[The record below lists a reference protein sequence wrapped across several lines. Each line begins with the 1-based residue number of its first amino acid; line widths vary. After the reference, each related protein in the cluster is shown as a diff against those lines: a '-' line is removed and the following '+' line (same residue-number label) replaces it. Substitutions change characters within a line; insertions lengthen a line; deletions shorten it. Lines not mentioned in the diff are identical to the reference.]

1 MKTLKNHIKKSIS
14 LFLAVLMVLSCWVW
28 VAPEKAEAAETYD
41 EGKYYVKYVIGTIR
55 EAGNSG
61 NWSGNTLTISYKHSD
76 GTTGSVTKNLT
87 KSKYETQDATE
98 VVIWEG
104 YIDGFPTSAGWY
116 MKMGFKAGNSVYL
129 SVGDCNL
136 YVGRDEASC
145 NTIVTA
151 TDGFKWQQD
160 ATGQGTKDATFTIN
174 TDKNWPQAAEIKPTE
189 NIGLNIPALGSGGTD
204 QKTGI
209 TTTVYDQYGVKLS
222 GVAPTSYWVGDENGN
237 TYTSEQ
243 GIWGTISGSKG
254 VVTVNENAQKN
265 IEGVALT
272 KTSYAYLYA
281 GYTGTSIY
289 GATSSVGLS
298 GNADELQRISEIT
311 LNYPEYEVKVNPQ
324 EGSIKNFNASMS
336 ISDGTTQS
344 NAWTGKAIYGAT
356 PTFIPTG
363 DASATGY
370 NFKGYWT
377 KKQPSTGAANWYEY
391 ESNFAEP
398 ISDDEFEAYKINGYT
413 ANGDYITVDG
423 KTYYK
428 AGVAWDAEN
437 IKVNGKIEYFGWWLA
452 TEIPA
457 KFYDIDG
464 KYLGTKNFKYGKA
477 HSSDDYF
484 DPTPEYNEGAYTYK
498 SFKGVWRD
506 ITGATVTE
514 GSYLFGV
521 HNPEIES
528 FVLTPVYSDKSFKNQ
543 YTLKFINPLTGLVST
558 SSVFDYRH
566 IVIEGQE
573 TPVVTVPAALTQGWD
588 YSYEFAGWS
597 TEVPTIVNAS
607 TGRPLY
613 HAIDADEVDSFV
625 NKDWVVRGDATYYPV
640 FKTTIKKY
648 VVAFQ
653 YKDATG
659 KTVTSREELEYGS
672 AIVTPEHINR
682 TYAEGG
688 MGYTL
693 QGWNYKETALITK
706 LLESD
711 KSIVLNNTNLNL
723 MKTNE
728 VGNAKETAFV
738 FTAAYGD
745 GIPMPYSITFKYKNG
760 KGEDRQYSESV
771 QHGSNITQEIVDRLI
786 VPETYDDGEAEY
798 TFANKWIVTEG
809 SVKDNKTE
817 YTAEELLSFSPTSN
831 VIFEAVYG
839 EGVPFYY
846 VTYIDG
852 FNTFKERVLK
862 GSNVP
867 EWTYDINNDNG
878 TPDDASDDY
887 KETKVYVPADKEL
900 ETGINRFAGWYDAKQ
915 EDPDCKE
922 TNGKKYTTADTVE
935 SDLTLYAQYKYEA
948 YRYSIIFLGHDGTQL
963 GDAYVEAG
971 QSYAFAF
978 DRATKA
984 AQTRQ
989 PDETYSYE
997 FIGWDQPYNEN
1008 KTCEGKDIVFTALYK
1023 PSFIYYNAKWYNDK
1037 DAMNNGA
1044 DPVITTKHTY
1054 DSAIYNPAVALTAPA
1069 GKHFAGWYY
1078 LVDGEAVAFHRGM
1091 KITSD
1096 MSFFAD
1102 YEKDDVVYTIT
1113 TIVKGETATY
1123 AVGENE
1129 PAKVVPTPVSGYVDE
1144 YKHDKFVGWYTSADF
1159 AEGSEFAIDTAVI
1172 TGDITLYAK
1181 FAEEDHKIDQFELID
1196 VPTYYKEGKVE
1207 RWCAC
1212 AKKATLQTEITT
1224 LTDKVAPT
1232 GTIYLGSG
1240 KWSSTD
1246 AQSGAADTNKYYANK
1261 NTDVVI
1267 TINDKGDV
1275 NDAYNP
1281 TGAGIGIKMIR
1292 VFVSS
1297 DTFTQDQQGI
1307 AAQLATTIFTDNSQV
1322 QNNIANYTVKL
1333 SELKIAD
1340 LDADGK
1346 VQYNDDGSIK
1356 SKDLE
1361 DGKTYIIYYY
1371 AVDKANNILNKNVR
1385 TAVFKYDTTVPEFVI
1400 NGKNNAEY
1408 TTGTVTYCGSAVIS
1422 NVEVGAVVTV
1432 NGKEVT
1438 LTSTSAAGIGSYT
1451 INKAGN
1457 YIITVTDMA
1466 GNKVTKK
1473 IKVAEDHNKVTTIVK
1488 STCDA
1493 DGYKKVECAL
1503 CKTVIEHTI
1512 YTAPGHEWSYSAVAA
1527 TCEAA
1532 GYNVKTC
1539 EECGKSEKVYTYTN
1553 ELGEEVAIAPQL
1565 EHVYNKDENNNIIY
1579 TVVTKST
1586 CTVEGS
1592 EVAKCQLCGKAELT
1606 KTIPVDTENGH
1617 LYGGVKA
1624 LAATCTETGK
1634 TYKTCKYCY
1643 NTLDV
1648 NVLPATGHTEYTEVT
1663 KEATCDTAGEKV
1675 TYCKKCTE
1683 YTVKTEEI
1691 PATGRHIAVV
1701 VETKDPAVGV
1711 KGYIKYECDTCET
1724 WKKTVEIDELVAYT
1738 INFVDESGK
1747 NIVAFKDV
1755 VAGTTIANV
1764 AEPTKAADATYS
1776 YTFAGWADESGKI
1789 YELPFDASNDLT
1801 LKATFKATKNIY
1813 THIFMVPTKWVATLA
1828 DSADYGYV
1836 TYATIMGAYNSTN
1849 KKPST
1854 IPTFVDADANT
1865 DEALKAS
1872 ADINFKGW
1880 ANSDGVIVTDFT
1892 MAGDDTFYAVFEA
1905 VPHTYN
1911 AVFYNYDGA
1920 YLGSTEV
1927 SANGT
1932 ASYNGATPERASD
1945 DVNEYSFKGWTVDG
1959 KPVNLETY
1967 AITGKTR
1974 FVAEFTAKAHNF
1986 VIVEDESWAATCKT
2000 AGQETKECTND
2011 NCDYTIVK
2019 EIPLVEEHDYEVQ
2032 ADGSKICSICGDIVL
2047 AETKFYTI
2055 TFVDSEGNKLKEIP
2069 LAEGKTTE
2077 YTAEAEK
2084 LTVDKVYTFK
2094 NWTDAEGNIV
2104 SETTTLKVTVG
2115 ADATY
2120 TANYDSAVRYYR
2132 VVYYG
2137 YTYTDYIADYVLP
2150 YGTQINTIVVEADGS
2165 KNLYAPQPTIETA
2178 DGELDNWHNETSHYI
2193 FTGKWIINNGAAVE
2207 KVSGTVTGDMDIRA
2221 EFNVGTHDYVY
2232 DITDATCTEAGGK
2245 VQVCKVDGCEMTATT
2260 SESIPALG
2268 HQKTNAKVTEKAD
2281 VGVDGKVEYTCDRC
2295 GTTYTEVIPGL
2306 RGKDMKI
2313 KVFDLNGDDA
2323 EQATIKLYYNNG
2335 DGEKLYKVY
2344 YTGATGTISVQVPA
2358 DYKNWRATVEF
2369 DGGSYSGEVKTGSA
2383 ENVFGGPKTEE
2394 PEAECP
2400 CTCHKNTFWGAIY
2413 RFFQKIFAIFGA
2425 KPCCHD
2431 QEK

>member
-28 VAPEKAEAAETYD
+28 VAPEKAEAANDPTEGWYQIRVVGKVTDNAKNGMDEETYYVD
-41 EGKYYVKYVIGTIR
+41 YKTKNGLGSEKTQYLTVEHSIAAGSGDVVTLASGWVEGWPTTLHTRLNSTKSGLSRDGWRLENYQFQVYNNDSGDWVGLYQV
-55 EAGNSG
+55 ENFSG
-61 NWSGNTLTISYKHSD
+61 NYHGI
-76 GTTGSVTKNLT
+76 GKN
-87 KSKYETQDATE
+87 YNEQYHD
-98 VVIWEG
+98 WG
-104 YIDGFPTSAGWY
+104 
-116 MKMGFKAGNSVYL
+116 
-129 SVGDCNL
+129 
-136 YVGRDEASC
+136 
-145 NTIVTA
+145 VTA
-151 TDGFKWQQD
+151 D
-160 ATGQGTKDATFTIN
+160 APTGASVRN
-174 TDKNWPQAAEIKPTE
+174 VSSVSVEIPRLGETE
-189 NIGLNIPALGSGGTD
+189 NSKSNALSAD
-204 QKTGI
+204 I
-209 TTTVYDQYGVKLS
+209 YDQYGVRLIGGQVPDGYYVADVTGATTYALDTYGVYVNSSKKVEVSSLAQVKLEGDVRS
-222 GVAPTSYWVGDENGN
+222 KSSKHSIFATYGSVVSSMDEVGTVTLTYPTYTVTVSQDGSIEGLQADITIGN
-237 TYTSEQ
+237 TTQ
-243 GIWGTISGSKG
+243 
-254 VVTVNENAQKN
+254 NASWSDTQ
-265 IEGVALT
+265 
-272 KTSYAYLYA
+272 
-281 GYTGTSIY
+281 IY
-289 GATSSVGLS
+289 GAEPTPYPTGGRDDDGNFIGASKKGYTFMGFWTTKQPTDGDADYNALVSAFAKPISSTEFATYKEKGGDVS
-298 GNADELQRISEIT
+298 GKYITFDGKKYFDAGTEWNADDRA
-311 LNYPEYEVKVNPQ
+311 
-324 EGSIKNFNASMS
+324 IKG
-336 ISDGTTQS
+336 DTQ
-344 NAWTGKAIYGAT
+344 
-356 PTFIPTG
+356 
-363 DASATGY
+363 
-370 NFKGYWT
+370 
-377 KKQPSTGAANWYEY
+377 
-391 ESNFAEP
+391 
-398 ISDDEFEAYKINGYT
+398 
-413 ANGDYITVDG
+413 
-423 KTYYK
+423 
-428 AGVAWDAEN
+428 
-437 IKVNGKIEYFGWWLA
+437 YFGWWLA
-452 TEIPA
+452 DDIAA

-464 KYLGTKNFKYGKA
+464 KYIASKTFKYGDTPSA
-477 HSSDDYF
+477 TEYP
-484 DPTPEYNEGAYTYK
+484 DPTENYNEGAFTYNTFSGVWMDISGVQVKEGTYK
-498 SFKGVWRD
+498 FGPLYSLTLTPTYKNKLYKD
-506 ITGATVTE
+506 TYTVTFINPRDGKVLQSE
-514 GSYLFGV
+514 KYDYRKVLDAEIPTFGV
-521 HNPEIES
+521 H
-528 FVLTPVYSDKSFKNQ
+528 T
-543 YTLKFINPLTGLVST
+543 
-558 SSVFDYRH
+558 
-566 IVIEGQE
+566 
-573 TPVVTVPAALTQGWD
+573 ALNND
-588 YSYEFAGWS
+588 FEYAYEYAGWS
-597 TEVPTIVNAS
+597 SEVPEN
-607 TGRPLY
+607 GMY
-613 HAIDADEVDSFV
+613 HAIDAAKVESFI
-625 NKDWVVRGDATYYPV
+625 NHNWVVKEDVTYYPV
-640 FKTTIKKY
+640 FKTTVKEY
-648 VVAFQ
+648 VIQFR
-653 YKDATG
+653 YTDATG
-659 KTVTSREELEYGS
+659 TTVTVNETMAFGSVITTPAYVNKSYTTNGLGRDLEGWTYRAPSGS
-672 AIVTPEHINR
+672 TIMEVDGAV
-682 TYAEGG
+682 
-688 MGYTL
+688 
-693 QGWNYKETALITK
+693 
-706 LLESD
+706 
-711 KSIVLNNTNLNL
+711 VLNKDSLNL
-723 MKTNE
+723 TAANLADG
-728 VGNAKETAFV
+728 VSETPFV
-738 FTAAYGD
+738 FAAKYGTAT
-745 GIPMPYSITFKYKNG
+745 PTPYSITFKYKNG

-771 QHGSNITQEIVDRLI
+771 RHGSNITQETVDRLI

-798 TFANKWIVTEG
+798 TFANKWIVTVG
-809 SVKDNKTE
+809 TVKDNKTE
-817 YTAEELLSFSPTSN
+817 YTAEELLSFSPTSD
-831 VIFEAVYG
+831 VTFEAAYG

-900 ETGINRFAGWYDAKQ
+900 ETGINKFAGWYDAKQ

-948 YRYSIIFLGHDGTQL
+948 YRYSIIFLGHDGTQI

-1129 PAKVVPTPVSGYVDE
+1129 TAKAVPTPVSGYVDE
-1144 YKHDKFVGWYTSADF
+1144 YKHDKFVGWYTSADY
-1159 AEGSEFAIDTAVI
+1159 AEGSKFAIDTAVI

-1181 FAEEDHKIDQFELID
+1181 FAEENHKIDQFELID
-1196 VPTYYKEGKVE
+1196 VPTYYKDGKVE

-1212 AKKATLQTEITT
+1212 AKKATLQTEITK
-1224 LTDKVAPT
+1224 LTDTVAPT

-1246 AQSGAADTNKYYANK
+1246 AQSGAADTNTYYANK

-1275 NDAYNP
+1275 NNAYNP

-1385 TAVFKYDTTVPEFVI
+1385 TAVFKYDTTAPEFVI

-1451 INKAGN
+1451 INEAGN

-1512 YTAPGHEWSYSAVAA
+1512 YTAPGHEWAYSAVAA

-1539 EECGKSEKVYTYTN
+1539 EACGKSEKVYTYTN

-1592 EVAKCQLCGKAELT
+1592 KVAKCQLCGKAELT
-1606 KTIPVDTENGH
+1606 ETIPVDTENGH

-1738 INFVDESGK
+1738 INFVDESGE

-1764 AEPTKAADATYS
+1764 AEPTKVADATYS

-1932 ASYNGATPERASD
+1932 AIYNGATPERASD

-2000 AGQETKECTND
+2000 TGQETKECTND

-2032 ADGSKICSICGDIVL
+2032 ADGSKICSICGDVVL

-2104 SETTTLKVTVG
+2104 SETATLKVTVG

-2221 EFNVGTHDYVY
+2221 EFNVGAHDYVY

-2268 HQKTNAKVTEKAD
+2268 HQKTNAKITKEAD
-2281 VGVDGKVEYTCDRC
+2281 VGVDGEVQYTCDRC
-2295 GTTYTEVIPGL
+2295 GTTYTEVIPRL